1 MVMTSAATPAA
12 QSASIRPAGYLRS
25 LAIGSAFSV
34 GWTPCVG
41 PVLGALLGLAATN
54 SGVAEAGILLAVYSL
69 GFSVPF
75 LAMGAFFATTRG
87 VLRRITPY
95 LGAIEFISGALIIL
109 IGILIFSGSLINLNS
124 FFTFAE
130 VDQVEGE
137 ASIGLSGVAIAFAAG
152 LVSVF
157 SPCVLPMIPVY
168 LGYLTGS
175 TIDSEGNLSDARAPL
190 LHAMAFVLGFS
201 LVFIILGTSVG
212 LVGYLLR
219 DQQDILEK
227 VAGVLLIVLGLQ
239 LSGVITIPWL
249 EQERRLAF

>member
-1 MVMTSAATPAA
+1 MTTVSERSSEPRSAG
-12 QSASIRPAGYLRS
+12 AGYVRS
-25 LAIGSAFSV
+25 ATIGAAFSV

-54 SGVAEAGILLAVYSL
+54 SGVAEAGVLLAVYSL
-69 GFSVPF
+69 GFSIPF

-87 VLRRITPY
+87 LLKHITPY
-95 LGAIEFISGALIIL
+95 LGAIEFVSGALIIL
-109 IGILIFSGSLINLNS
+109 IGILIFTGSLINLNS

-130 VDQVEGE
+130 VDQVEGD

-157 SPCVLPMIPVY
+157 SPCVLPMVPVY

-175 TIDSEGNLSDARAPL
+175 TVDADGNLIEARGPL
-190 LHAMAFVLGFS
+190 LHATAFVLGFS
-201 LVFIILGTSVG
+201 IVFIVLGLSVG

-239 LSGVITIPWL
+239 LSGIISIPWL
-249 EQERRLAF
+249 QQERRLAF

>member
-1 MVMTSAATPAA
+1 MVIAPAA
-12 QSASIRPAGYLRS
+12 AQTPQRSGYFRS
-25 LAIGSAFSV
+25 FLIGSAFSV

-41 PVLGALLGLAATN
+41 PVLGALLGLAAT
-54 SGVAEAGILLAVYSL
+54 STGVAEAGALLAVYSL
-69 GFSVPF
+69 GFAVPF
-75 LAMGAFFATTRG
+75 LAMGAFFSATRG

-95 LGAIEFISGALIIL
+95 LTVIEFISGAAIIL
-109 IGILIFSGSLINLNS
+109 IGILILSGSLINLNS

-130 VDQVEGE
+130 VDQVEGG
-137 ASIGLSGVAIAFAAG
+137 ASLGLAGIAIAFAAG

-157 SPCVLPMIPVY
+157 SPCVLPMVPVY

-175 TIDSEGNLSDARAPL
+175 AVDADGKLVEARGPL
-190 LHAMAFVLGFS
+190 YHAAAFVLGFA

-227 VAGVLLIVLGLQ
+227 VAGALLILLGLQ

-249 EQERRLAF
+249 QQERRLAF

>member
-1 MVMTSAATPAA
+1 MESVAGPPAKSVSPA
-12 QSASIRPAGYLRS
+12 ETAGYLRS
-25 LAIGSAFSV
+25 FAIGSAFSV

-54 SGVAEAGILLAVYSL
+54 SGVAEAGVLLAVYSL
-69 GFSVPF
+69 GFSIPF

-87 VLRRITPY
+87 LLKRIAPY

-109 IGILIFSGSLINLNS
+109 IGILIFTGSLINLNS

-157 SPCVLPMIPVY
+157 SPCVLPMVPVY

-175 TIDSEGNLSDARAPL
+175 TVDADGNLSEARAPL
-190 LHAMAFVLGFS
+190 LHAAAFVLGFS
-201 LVFIILGTSVG
+201 LVFIILGISVG
-212 LVGYLLR
+212 LAGYLLR

-239 LSGVITIPWL
+239 LSGIISIPWL
-249 EQERRLAF
+249 QQERRLAF